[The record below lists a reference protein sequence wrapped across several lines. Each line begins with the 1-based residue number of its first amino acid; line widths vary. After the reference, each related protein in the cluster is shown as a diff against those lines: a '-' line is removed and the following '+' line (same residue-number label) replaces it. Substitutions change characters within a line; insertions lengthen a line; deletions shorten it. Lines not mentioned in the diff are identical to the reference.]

1 MALEDV
7 KAGDSASVDYEITK
21 EMTVNRT
28 GADGADVLS
37 TPWLL
42 NLMEL
47 TCIEATDQK
56 LAPEMAS
63 VGYAVDGLRHLAP
76 TAIGATVTVTATL
89 TTVDGEKFTYDITA
103 VEDGKTI
110 GVANHRRAAIRAG

>member
-1 MALEDV
+1 MGLEDV
-7 KAGDSASVDYEITK
+7 GAGDTASVDYTITK

-47 TCIEATDQK
+47 TCIEATDGK
-56 LAPEMAS
+56 LAPDMAS

-76 TAIGATVTVTATL
+76 TAIGATVTVTAKL
-89 TTVDGEKFTYDITA
+89 TALDGKKFTYDIEA

-110 GVANHRRAAIRAG
+110 GVANHRRAAIRTG

>member
-1 MALEDV
+1 MGLEDV
-7 KAGDSASVDYEITK
+7 KAGDTVSVHYEVTK

-28 GADGADVLS
+28 GAAGADVLS

-47 TCIEATDQK
+47 TCIAATDEK
-56 LAPEMAS
+56 LAPDMAS

-76 TAIGATVTVTATL
+76 TAVGATVTVIVKL
-89 TTVDGEKFTYDITA
+89 TEI
-103 VEDGKTI
+103 DGKKMTYEIEAAEGDRTI
-110 GVANHRRAAIRAG
+110 GVANHRRAAIRTG

>member
-7 KAGDSASVDYEITK
+7 KAGDSATVDYEITK

-28 GADGADVLS
+28 GKLGADVLS

-47 TCIEATDQK
+47 TCIEATDGK
-56 LAPEMAS
+56 LAPDMAT

-76 TAIGATVTVTATL
+76 TSIGATVTVTAL
-89 TTVDGEKFTYDITA
+89 LAAVDSKKFTYDIKA
-103 VEDGKTI
+103 EEGGQKI

>member
-1 MALEDV
+1 
-7 KAGDSASVDYEITK
+7 
-21 EMTVNRT
+21 MTVNRS
-28 GADGADVLS
+28 GILGADVLS

-47 TCIEATDQK
+47 TCIEATDSK
-56 LAPEMAS
+56 LAPDMAT

-76 TAIGATVTVTATL
+76 TSIGATVTVTAL
-89 TTVDGEKFTYDITA
+89 LAAVDSKKFTYDIKA
-103 VEDGKTI
+103 EEGGQKI

>member
-1 MALEDV
+1 MSLDDV

-28 GADGADVLS
+28 GKDGADVLS

-47 TCIEATDQK
+47 TCIAATDGK

-76 TAIGATVTVTATL
+76 TAIGATVTVSVTL
-89 TTVDGEKFTYDITA
+89 SAVDGKKFTYDIKA
-103 VEDGKTI
+103 EENGQQI
-110 GVANHRRAAIRAG
+110 GVANHRRAAIRVG

>member
-7 KAGDSASVDYEITK
+7 KAGDSATVDYEITK

-28 GADGADVLS
+28 GKPGADVLS

-47 TCIEATDQK
+47 TCIEATDGK
-56 LAPEMAS
+56 LAPDMATVS
-63 VGYAVDGLRHLAP
+63 YAVDGLRHLAP
-76 TAIGATVTVTATL
+76 TSIGATVTVTAL
-89 TTVDGEKFTYDITA
+89 LAAVDGKKFTYDIKA
-103 VEDGKTI
+103 EEGGQKI